1 MGLDAVIRS
10 KLLYGLESAH
20 LYDTDINIIEQ
31 EDLVQASAVKGRYFI
46 EKLNGLSDKHSV
58 IGDVRGIGL
67 LVAIELVGEFTIDD
81 EDLGGWLV
89 NTFKKNGLL
98 LRTLSSR
105 VIQMSPPLCVAETE
119 IDFIIDALDATLTK
133 LSSHTSKV

>member
-1 MGLDAVIRS
+1 MEAAAI
-10 KLLYGLESAH
+10 
-20 LYDTDINIIEQ
+20 
-31 EDLVQASAVKGRYFI
+31 KGRYFI
-46 EKLNGLSDKHSV
+46 KKLNALADKHSL